1 MLADRGLPTGSLDR
15 WAAEPKLDGWR
26 ATVAIQAGRVTVR
39 TRRGHDITD
48 TIPGIEAL
56 AKCGRELL
64 LDGELVAGAGR
75 ACDFYALAPRLAGR
89 PRRPG
94 ASVSFWAFD
103 LLWLDGT
110 LLIDQPYAERRAAL
124 EDLPVAGPC
133 GIVPRFSGPDARDL
147 LAVCADHDVEGIVL
161 KRLTS
166 RYSPGLRSRH
176 WRKVKSPGWA
186 AHHAPRRRPM

>member
-1 MLADRGLPTGSLDR
+1 MLASRGLPAGSLDR

-26 ATVAIQAGRVTVR
+26 ATVATEAGRVTVR

-56 AKCGRELL
+56 ARCGRELL

-75 ACDFYALAPRLAGR
+75 ACDFYSLASRLAGH

-110 LLIDQPYAERRAAL
+110 LLIDEPYAERRATM
-124 EDLPVAGPC
+124 EELPVAGPC
-133 GIVPRFSGPDARDL
+133 GIVPCFSGPDALDL

-176 WRKVKSPGWA
+176 WRKVKAPGWA
-186 AHHAPRRRPM
+186 AIHAQRRRPQ

>member
-1 MLADRGLPTGSLDR
+1 VDCRPARLTGGRPSRSSTAGELPSPSKPDASPCEP
-15 WAAEPKLDGWR
+15 AAATTSPTPFR
-26 ATVAIQAGRVTVR
+26 ASR
-39 TRRGHDITD
+39 
-48 TIPGIEAL
+48 PL
-56 AKCGRELL
+56 AKCGQELL

-75 ACDFYALAPRLAGR
+75 DCDFYSLAPRLAGR

-110 LLIDQPYAERRAAL
+110 LLIDQPYAERRAAMEEL
-124 EDLPVAGPC
+124 LVAGPF
-133 GIVPRFSGPDARDL
+133 GIVPCFSGPDALEL

-161 KRLTS
+161 KWLTS

-176 WRKVKSPGWA
+176 WRKVKAPGWA
-186 AHHAPRRRPM
+186 AIHAQRRRPQ